1 MLDETVHDAIH
12 TLRRL
17 GGEPS
22 RIEAKS
28 ARGGLPRSARETLS
42 AFSNTNGGLILLGVD
57 EESGFASVPLPDP
70 HGLLDSL
77 VQMARDDIEPALQ
90 IDAALVDVDGH
101 LVIAAEVPL
110 LTGERRP
117 AYVKAAGISTGSY
130 IRGGDGDRRMTE
142 AEIALVIGARTQPR
156 HDVEPVPGTTADGL
170 DKVEVSRTL
179 ARVRADAPRTAHV
192 EDATLMHR
200 IGITAGPDA
209 DAPLTLAGLLTF
221 GEFPQQHFPQL
232 MVSVVVHAPETTSG
246 TRFLDNRTIR
256 GPIPDL
262 VDTALTILRRNLA
275 NRANINEFGRT
286 DEVEYPLE
294 AVREA
299 LVNALLHR
307 DYSPTTRGTQVQ
319 VDLYPDRLTIR
330 SPGGLYGGIHVED
343 LGEVGVSSS
352 RNATLASLLSDTY
365 LPRRDELVAENRA
378 SGIPA
383 MVEATRRRGLPRPS
397 FTSTIARFDVTLRR
411 SELLSPNVREWI
423 VRVCPHRR
431 TELHELALALMRTG
445 YVTNAMLREYGAD
458 RIEAGNVLRDL
469 VDRGLALRENSSR
482 RYAQYVLDP
491 SIEGHVGPEPLFPEM
506 LPSIESVL
514 RSRGAATAAEIAAA
528 TGLSRSTV
536 SARLRDLMSA
546 GKVTAEGAPRSPRRS
561 YIWNTTEEQP

>member
-1 MLDETVHDAIH
+1 MLDESVRDAVHV
-12 TLRRL
+12 LRRL

-22 RIEAKS
+22 KIEAKN
-28 ARGGLPRSARETLS
+28 ATGGIPRSARETLS
-42 AFSNTNGGLILLGVD
+42 AFSNTNGGLILLGID
-57 EESGFASVPLPDP
+57 EASGFASVPLPDP
-70 HGLLDSL
+70 NGLLNAL
-77 VQMARDDIEPALQ
+77 VQMARNDIEPALQ
-90 IDAALVDVDGH
+90 IETALVDIDGN
-101 LVIAAEVPL
+101 LIVAAEVPL
-110 LTGERRP
+110 LP
-117 AYVKAAGISTGSY
+117 ADRGPAFVKASGISTGAY

-142 AEIALVIGARTQPR
+142 AEIALAIGARTQPR
-156 HDVEPVPGTTADGL
+156 HDVEPVPGTNAHDL
-170 DKVEVSRTL
+170 DISEVTRTL
-179 ARVRADAPRTAHV
+179 ARIRIDAPRTAHV
-192 EDATLMHR
+192 DDATLMHR
-200 IGITAGPDA
+200 VGITTGPDA
-209 DAPLTLAGLLTF
+209 DAPLTIAGLLTF

-232 MVSVVVHAPETTSG
+232 MVSVVVHASENTSG
-246 TRFLDNRTIR
+246 TRFLDNRTLR

-262 VDTALTILRRNLA
+262 IESALNVLRRNLA
-275 NRANINEFGRT
+275 SRAIISDLGRA

-319 VDLYPDRLTIR
+319 IDLYPDRLTIQ

-383 MVEATRRRGLPRPS
+383 MVEATRRRGLPRPT
-397 FTSTIARFDVTLRR
+397 FASTLTRFEVTLRR
-411 SELLSPNVREWI
+411 SELLSPRVREWI
-423 VRVCPHRR
+423 LRVCPHHR

-445 YVTNAMLREYGAD
+445 SVTNEMLREYGAD

-469 VDRGLALRENSSR
+469 VERGLALRENSSR

-491 SIEGHVGPEPLFPEM
+491 SIEGHHGPEPLFPEM
-506 LPSIESVL
+506 FPSIESIL
-514 RSRGAATAAEIAAA
+514 RTQGTATAAELAAA

-536 SARLRDLMSA
+536 STRLRDLMSA
-546 GKVTAEGAPRSPRRS
+546 GTITASGAPRSPRRS
-561 YIWNTTEEQP
+561 YTWNTSEEQP